1 MQFCV
6 DPRFADFWQR
16 NDRHAIT
23 GETGNALRVFGYPIG
38 AARMQAVDDE
48 AVLAQPFENVIMQQP
63 LDNTDPIRVTLQ
75 QVGRDACERL
85 GGVMVC

>member
-1 MQFCV
+1 
-6 DPRFADFWQR
+6 
-16 NDRHAIT
+16 
-23 GETGNALRVFGYPIG
+23 
-38 AARMQAVDDE
+38 MQAVDGE

-75 QVGRDACERL
+75 QVGRDACECL